1 MNNNTIEEKR
11 PFGGQVS
18 NLSHIQSYL
27 HCGLCLDESG
37 DDPYTQ
43 KLEFGW
49 TKWGIQ
55 AWCREHDANIIHVDF
70 EGAQHPGDT
79 TRQKRDDELV

>member
-1 MNNNTIEEKR
+1 MNNSTIESKR
-11 PFGGQVS
+11 PFDGQVS
-18 NLSHIQSYL
+18 NLSHIQAFL
-27 HCGLCLDESG
+27 HCSLCLDESG

-55 AWCREHDANIIHVDF
+55 VWCREHNANIIHIDF
-70 EGAQHPGDT
+70 EGAKHPGDES
-79 TRQKRDDELV
+79 RQQRDEELV